1 MASLQHSASI
11 PVQAFGERE
20 APIRDAAA
28 LLASLRHLVE
38 PDEIGLD
45 VHPVDALP
53 PLSLDAAYR
62 QCVEITRIN
71 SRSFY
76 LSSQLLPFE
85 KRMAVRALYAFCR
98 TSDDTVDRA
107 TDDPARALA
116 QWVARVHAPHP
127 PADHPVLLAWDDTVR
142 RYAIPQSLVDELLA
156 GIAMD
161 LTFHRY
167 ETFEDLWLYCY
178 RVASVV
184 GLLSMHIIG
193 HRDGA
198 APYAVK
204 LGVALQL
211 TNILRDVGEDAR
223 RGRIYLPQE
232 DLRRF
237 DLTDDDILQ
246 GRRDE
251 RFRALMR
258 FEIERTHALYDEAWP
273 GIALLDPDGRM
284 AIAAAAEIY
293 RGILPRIVA
302 NDYDVFQKRAYV
314 PLVGKLAILWRTSR
328 KLNRLIRESR

>member
-1 MASLQHSASI
+1 VSKS
-11 PVQAFGERE
+11 R
-20 APIRDAAA
+20 
-28 LLASLRHLVE
+28 
-38 PDEIGLD
+38 
-45 VHPVDALP
+45 
-53 PLSLDAAYR
+53 
-62 QCVEITRIN
+62 RIN

-127 PADHPVLLAWDDTVR
+127 PADHPCCWHGTIQCDGMP
-142 RYAIPQSLVDELLA
+142 IPQSLVDELLA

-302 NDYDVFQKRAYV
+302 NDYDVFQKTRLCSARGQTGY
-314 PLVGKLAILWRTSR
+314 PLAHIPQTQPPDQGEPVVDPSIPASMFRPSANFTVRLCNRWCARTCTIGYNTYR
-328 KLNRLIRESR
+328 

>member
-1 MASLQHSASI
+1 MASLQHSARI
-11 PVQAFGERE
+11 PVRAFGERE

-28 LLASLRHLVE
+28 LLANLRHLAE
-38 PDEIGLD
+38 PDIIG
-45 VHPVDALP
+45 HETPSTDALP
-53 PLSLDAAYR
+53 SLTLDAAY
-62 QCVEITRIN
+62 QYCVEVTRVN
-71 SRSFY
+71 SRSFH
-76 LSSQLLPFE
+76 LSSQLLPRE
-85 KRMAVRALYAFCR
+85 KRLAVRALYAFCR
-98 TSDDTVDRA
+98 ASDDTVDRA
-107 TDDPARALA
+107 TGDPARTLA
-116 QWVARVHAPHP
+116 NWVARVHAPHP

-142 RYAIPQSLVDELLA
+142 RYALPRALVDELLA

-161 LTFHRY
+161 LTIHRY
-167 ETFEDLWLYCY
+167 ETFDDLWLYCY

-237 DLTDDDILQ
+237 GLTDDDILH
-246 GRRDE
+246 GRRDD

-258 FEIERTHALYDEAWP
+258 FEMERAHALYDESWP

-314 PLVGKLAILWRTSR
+314 PFTGKIAILWRAYR
-328 KLNRLIRESR
+328 KLNRLIREHR

>member
-11 PVQAFGERE
+11 PVRAFGERE

-62 QCVEITRIN
+62 HCVEITRIN

-127 PADHPVLLAWDDTVR
+127 PLIIRCCWHGTIQCDGMPSRNPSSMNCSPVLRWILPSTGMR
-142 RYAIPQSLVDELLA
+142 RSMTSGSIATASRRLLA
-156 GIAMD
+156 CSRCI
-161 LTFHRY
+161 L
-167 ETFEDLWLYCY
+167 
-178 RVASVV
+178 SVIV
-184 GLLSMHIIG
+184 M
-193 HRDGA
+193 
-198 APYAVK
+198 AP
-204 LGVALQL
+204 
-211 TNILRDVGEDAR
+211 
-223 RGRIYLPQE
+223 PP
-232 DLRRF
+232 
-237 DLTDDDILQ
+237 
-246 GRRDE
+246 
-251 RFRALMR
+251 MR
-258 FEIERTHALYDEAWP
+258 
-273 GIALLDPDGRM
+273 
-284 AIAAAAEIY
+284 
-293 RGILPRIVA
+293 
-302 NDYDVFQKRAYV
+302 
-314 PLVGKLAILWRTSR
+314 
-328 KLNRLIRESR
+328 